1 MIAYGASRF
10 ALAYA
15 DRGEAKQLWP
25 LIEWCFEYLRRK
37 KTDEGVIQSDADELE
52 GRFPAGKINLSTNT
66 LAYGAMTSAG
76 DLAIALKDS
85 VTGASLLKEAAELRK
100 NIEKYFGS
108 TVQGYNTYRYYDGN
122 DKLRS
127 WIGLPLT
134 MGIFE
139 RKEGTLKALYSP
151 YLWTK
156 SGMLTEAGS
165 KTYWDRAL
173 LYDLR
178 GTFYAGAT
186 DSATKYLQEYSR
198 KRLLGEH
205 VPYAI
210 EAWPEG
216 NQRHLAAESGLYC
229 RVITEGLFG
238 IKITGFNKFQFQPF
252 LPKGWKK
259 MSLRHIRALQDNF
272 DIYVE
277 KINKQYGITIRQDK
291 GPVQQFVWDGLK
303 PITVKLK

>member
-1 MIAYGASRF
+1 MAYGA
-10 ALAYA
+10 L
-15 DRGEAKQLWP
+15 
-25 LIEWCFEYLRRK
+25 
-37 KTDEGVIQSDADELE
+37 V
-52 GRFPAGKINLSTNT
+52 
-66 LAYGAMTSAG
+66 SAA
-76 DLAIALKDS
+76 DLANALKDS
-85 VTGASLLKEAAELRK
+85 VTGKKLFLEAAELRK
-100 NIEKYFGS
+100 NIEKYFGC
-108 TVQGYNTYRYYDGN
+108 TVQGYETYRYYNGN

-127 WIGLPLT
+127 WIGIPLT
-134 MGIFE
+134 MGIFD

-156 SGMLTEAGS
+156 DGMLTEAGS

-173 LYDLR
+173 LYALR

-186 DSATKYLQEYSR
+186 ESATKYLQEYSR

-238 IKITGFNKFQFQPF
+238 IKITGFNKFQLQPF
-252 LPKGWKK
+252 LPKGWQK
-259 MSLRHIRALQDNF
+259 MSLRHIRALQDDF
-272 DIYVE
+272 DISVE
-277 KINKQYGITIRQDK
+277 RVSTGYAVTIRQDN
-291 GPVQQFVWDGLK
+291 GLVQRSVWDGLK
-303 PITVKLK
+303 PITVELK

>member
-1 MIAYGASRF
+1 VSAAN
-10 ALAYA
+10 LA
-15 DRGEAKQLWP
+15 
-25 LIEWCFEYLRRK
+25 
-37 KTDEGVIQSDADELE
+37 
-52 GRFPAGKINLSTNT
+52 N
-66 LAYGAMTSAG
+66 
-76 DLAIALKDS
+76 ALKDS
-85 VTGASLLKEAAELRK
+85 LTGKKLLQEAAELRK
-100 NIEKYFGS
+100 NIDKYFGG

-127 WIGLPLT
+127 WIGIPLA

-139 RKEGTLKALYSP
+139 RREETLKALYSP

-156 SGMLTEAGS
+156 DGMLTEAGS

-173 LYDLR
+173 LYALR

-186 DSATKYLQEYSR
+186 DSAAKYLKEYSG

-205 VPYAI
+205 VPYPI

-238 IKITGFNKFQFQPF
+238 INITGFNTFRLQPF
-252 LPKGWKK
+252 LPEGWQK
-259 MSLRHIRALQDNF
+259 MSLTHVRALQDNF
-272 DIYVE
+272 DICVE
-277 KINKQYGITIRQDK
+277 RKNKQYTITIRQEK
-291 GPVQQFVWDGLK
+291 GNVQQFAWDGLK
-303 PITVKLK
+303 PMTVKLK